1 MKYIFTLVF
10 AALMSIQMYAAEKQL
25 IRISTNQTDLI
36 LQVAPNGRVYQSYL
50 GEKLRNESDLEHL
63 EWRVHPASDASVVE
77 RGWEVCSTSGNEDF
91 FEPAWSMMHA
101 DGNPSAWLYYVSSS
115 VKQVPGGTQT
125 DILLRDDKYPVEVT
139 LHYVAYPEEMSLKL
153 GAK

>member
-10 AALMSIQMYAAEKQL
+10 AALMSLQMYAAEKQL

-63 EWRVHPASDASVVE
+63 EW
-77 RGWEVCSTSGNEDF
+77 F
-91 FEPAWSMMHA
+91 
-101 DGNPSAWLYYVSSS
+101 Y
-115 VKQVPGGTQT
+115 K
-125 DILLRDDKYPVEVT
+125 
-139 LHYVAYPEEMSLKL
+139 KL
-153 GAK
+153 